1 MSTWRA
7 LRINEARA
15 NFLKERIIAVADGA
29 MVDES
34 YSIDIVLCRIIAC
47 SSY

>member
-15 NFLKERIIAVADGA
+15 NFLKERIIAVADGRWY
-29 MVDES
+29 DERV
-34 YSIDIVLCRIIAC
+34 YLDDTRNGVVW
-47 SSY
+47 